1 MPVVHMYHCPGPCA
15 NPQTVTHPLAFPCL
29 LCNDGIIRGGEPL
42 PTHTQT
48 TMKTILTAIAA
59 LAAATLTVL
68 PAGATPERRIVAFD
82 EMQVLVPGL
91 EELGYSRI
99 STVLHCSDIVGTDH
113 LSLITDSD
121 FESFENCLKEHT

>member
-1 MPVVHMYHCPGPCA
+1 
-15 NPQTVTHPLAFPCL
+15 
-29 LCNDGIIRGGEPL
+29 
-42 PTHTQT
+42 
-48 TMKTILTAIAA
+48 MKTILTAIAA